1 MAGSTNNT
9 VTTQVADGAT
19 LDVLHWFR
27 QNHINVENIIG
38 TKVKAMTLIYDES
51 APSKYSISY
60 TPADVV
66 VPVVDPAAPPTEA

>member
-1 MAGSTNNT
+1 MAGSPNNT

-27 QNHINVENIIG
+27 QNQINVENIIG
-38 TKVKAMTLIYDES
+38 TQVKAMSLIYDES
-51 APSKYSISY
+51 APSKYLISY

-66 VPVVDPAAPPTEA
+66 VPVDPAAPPTEA

>member
-1 MAGSTNNT
+1 MAGSPNNT

-27 QNHINVENIIG
+27 QNKINVENIIG
-38 TKVKAMTLIYDES
+38 TKVKAMSLSYDES
-51 APSKYSISY
+51 APSKYVISY

-66 VPVVDPAAPPTEA
+66 APVDPAAPPTEA